1 MKTTLFPLVPVASWA
16 LIIGFFTVGCS
27 TPRGSSPD
35 ERRAYVQSVR
45 AETLE
50 RAFEFKPELRGDIEA
65 AAGYAVFSNI
75 GAQVFLLGGGQ
86 GFGVVHDNRTGD
98 FTYMNMASVAVG
110 MGLGV
115 RDFRAIFIF
124 DDAAVMR
131 DFVERGWQFGA
142 EADAGAVVRGDT
154 GAAARA
160 GADIGTTGATAGAAG
175 TAGDG
180 RRAARSGEAAGTG
193 MRVYQITENGIALQ
207 ARIAGT
213 RYWRSTELNE

>member
-1 MKTTLFPLVPVASWA
+1 MKSFLSLLVPAVSFTLAA
-16 LIIGFFTVGCS
+16 GFLTVGCS

-45 AETLE
+45 AETLD
-50 RAFEFKPELRGDIEA
+50 RAFAFKPELRGEIEA

-86 GFGVVHDNRTGD
+86 GFGVVHDNRTGEA
-98 FTYMNMASVAVG
+98 TYMNMATVAVG

-115 RDFRAIFIF
+115 RDFRAIFVF
-124 DDAAVMR
+124 DDPAVMR

-160 GADIGTTGATAGAAG
+160 GADIGTTGATAGAGG

-180 RRAARSGEAAGTG
+180 RRAARSDEAAGTG

-213 RYWRSTELNE
+213 RYWRSADLN